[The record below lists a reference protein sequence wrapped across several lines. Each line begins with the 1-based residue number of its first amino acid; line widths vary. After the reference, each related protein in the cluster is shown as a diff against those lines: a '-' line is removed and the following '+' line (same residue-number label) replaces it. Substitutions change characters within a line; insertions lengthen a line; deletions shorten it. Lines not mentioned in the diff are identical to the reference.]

1 VGNVVSA
8 GLTMLRRPVAAALV
22 VLGAVLT
29 PVTLPAVTGAAAACA
44 AATGPHAALV
54 IETGTRDLRLCVALD
69 APDVTGIHLI
79 ELAGAQHNL
88 SYGFGSGGQ
97 AVCRLAGVGPQGDD
111 CFADY
116 PDFWGYWR
124 GDGLGGWTW
133 SSTGAA
139 STTVRDGDLNG
150 WVWGTGDTGTTHR
163 RPPSLT
169 VGDVCVVSSPSAAP
183 AAPTSARPK
192 PSGTASASTTSTP
205 SAVPRTTQRSP
216 KPRERTH
223 TTGAPTSSDASVVAA
238 AAAQGPPP
246 ASGGPGPGLLLALVF
261 GAALAGGGWLR
272 LRSGQRRDEA
282 SP

>member
-1 VGNVVSA
+1 
-8 GLTMLRRPVAAALV
+8 MLRRPVAAALV
-22 VLGAVLT
+22 VLGAALT
-29 PVTLPAVTGAAAACA
+29 PVTLPAVTGAASACA

-79 ELAGAQHNL
+79 ELAGAQQNL

-124 GDGLGGWTW
+124 GDGHGGWTW

-139 STTVRDGDLNG
+139 STAVRDGDLNG
-150 WVWGTGDTGTTHR
+150 WVWGRGDTGTTHP

-169 VGDVCVVSSPSAAP
+169 VENVCVVSSPSSAP
-183 AAPTSARPK
+183 AAVPSARPN
-192 PSGTASASTTSTP
+192 P
-205 SAVPRTTQRSP
+205 SATGSGSRTSAPSSAPGSTERSP
-216 KPRERTH
+216 KPREHTH
-223 TTGAPTSSDASVVAA
+223 TTRAPTSDEASTVVA

-272 LRSGQRRDEA
+272 LRSGRRDEG

>member
-1 VGNVVSA
+1 VGIVVSA

-22 VLGAVLT
+22 VVGAAMT
-29 PVTLPAVTGAAAACA
+29 PVTLPAVTGTAPACA

-54 IETGTRDLRLCVALD
+54 IETDAHDLRLCVALD

-79 ELAGAQHNL
+79 ELAGAQQNL

-124 GDGLGGWTW
+124 GDGHGGWTW

-150 WVWGTGDTGTTHR
+150 WVWGTGDTGTTHA

-169 VGDVCVVSSPSAAP
+169 VGEVCVVSPPSAAP
-183 AAPTSARPK
+183 AASPSTRPEPSA
-192 PSGTASASTTSTP
+192 TASASRTSTP
-205 SAVPRTTQRSP
+205 SAAPRTTHGSP

-223 TTGAPTSSDASVVAA
+223 TTTAPTSSDPSVVVAA
-238 AAAQGPPP
+238 AAQGSPP
-246 ASGGPGPGLLLALVF
+246 ASGGPGPGLLLALVV
-261 GAALAGGGWLR
+261 GAALAGAGWLR
-272 LRSGQRRDEA
+272 LRSGRRRDGA
-282 SP
+282 TP

>member
-1 VGNVVSA
+1 
-8 GLTMLRRPVAAALV
+8 MLRRPVAAALL
-22 VLGAVLT
+22 VLSAALT
-29 PVTLPAVTGAAAACA
+29 PVTLPAVTGAAPACA

-54 IETGTRDLRLCVALD
+54 ILTGSHELRICVALD
-69 APDVTGIHLI
+69 APSVSGTHLI
-79 ELAGAQHNL
+79 ELAGAQQQL

-124 GDGLGGWTW
+124 GDGHGGWTW

-139 STTVRDGDLNG
+139 TTTVADGDLDG
-150 WVWGTGDTGTTHR
+150 WVWGSGDTGSTHA

-169 VGDVCVVSSPSAAP
+169 VTDVCVVASPSAAP
-183 AAPTSARPK
+183 AAAPSRQPK
-192 PSGTASASTTSTP
+192 PSGISSASGPSAPSTASRTAEP
-205 SAVPRTTQRSP
+205 SR
-216 KPRERTH
+216 KPRERTD
-223 TTGAPTSSDASVVAA
+223 TTKAPTSSDASVAVA
-238 AAAQGPPP
+238 AAAQGPPA
-246 ASGGPGPGLLLALVF
+246 ASGGPGPGLLLALVI

-272 LRSGQRRDEA
+272 VRSARPRDEA

>member
-1 VGNVVSA
+1 VGIVLSA

-22 VLGAVLT
+22 VLGAALT
-29 PVTLPAVTGAAAACA
+29 PVTMPAVTGASPACA

-79 ELAGAQHNL
+79 ELAGAQQNL

-124 GDGLGGWTW
+124 GDGHGGWTW

-139 STTVRDGDLNG
+139 SSAVLDGDLNG
-150 WVWGTGDTGTTHR
+150 WVWGRGDTGTTHA

-183 AAPTSARPK
+183 AASPSTRPK
-192 PSGTASASTTSTP
+192 PSGTASASRTSTP
-205 SAVPRTTQRSP
+205 STAPRTTDPSP
-216 KPRERTH
+216 KPRERSH
-223 TTGAPTSSDASVVAA
+223 TTTAPTSSDASVVVAA
-238 AAAQGPPP
+238 AAEGPP
-246 ASGGPGPGLLLALVF
+246 AAGGGPGPGLLLALVF

-272 LRSGQRRDEA
+272 LRSGRRHGEA
-282 SP
+282 PP